1 MRAHAT
7 DTAATYA
14 AALALAYDGPIPR
27 ECLDELEQ
35 MRANEA
41 AIRRTVDL
49 ARRNRAAERSNPTAA
64 RAA

>member
-27 ECLDELEQ
+27 ECLDELER
-35 MRANEA
+35 MRAHEA
-41 AIRRTVDL
+41 AIARTRDIAL
-49 ARRNRAAERSNPTAA
+49 RNRAAD
-64 RAA
+64 RAAEKAREAA

>member
-14 AALALAYDGPIPR
+14 AALSLAFDGPIPR
-27 ECLDELEQ
+27 ECLDELER
-35 MRANEA
+35 MRAREA
-41 AIRRTVDL
+41 AIRRTVDRAL
-49 ARRNRAAERSNPTAA
+49 RNRAAERSNPSVA